1 MANFY
6 LGKESI
12 CKVLENLTLRR
23 TSHISVL
30 DVQRRDKLIP
40 NPQISQ
46 WEVKCVYG
54 YPKPEEGERKQEAE
68 PRWLFRQAAA
78 FRLSDDL

>member
-54 YPKPEEGERKQEAE
+54 YPKPEEGERCVYLCPHK
-68 PRWLFRQAAA
+68 P
-78 FRLSDDL
+78 LSDIVCLKPSPR